1 MMDANATNKL
11 NDIKWEVYTI
21 IRDLGGIADGLDRDF
36 DNVGNNICASKIR
49 SIRDDFNEVLRN
61 LNNINTSNV
70 EGQ

>member
-1 MMDANATNKL
+1 MDANATNKL

-21 IRDLGGIADGLDRDF
+21 IRDLDGIADGLDRDF

>member
-1 MMDANATNKL
+1 MDANATNKL

>member
-1 MMDANATNKL
+1 MDVNATNKL

-36 DNVGNNICASKIR
+36 ENVGNNVCASKIR